1 MEEDMF
7 MELRQDRGVDEPCL
21 FPKEEWDSLIEWHE
35 VSNLDKIYKDL
46 PQAKE
51 HAEIYERMWLKNRG
65 R

>member
-21 FPKEEWDSLIEWHE
+21 FPKEEWDSLIEWQP
-35 VSNLDKIYKDL
+35 VSNIDKIYKDL